1 MKSEITEMNKLWE
14 NLVMDKKAP
23 TQFPLVDF
31 NEIVSE
37 VFAVGPFYY
46 YIVDFYDLSISHISK
61 GFKEAHG
68 VDSDQIKS
76 INDILALIH
85 PDDLIIVIRAEDT
98 ASVLVKNSIGIDKM
112 KEYKFSYN
120 FRFKTGTGD
129 YQLYNHQSLILTT
142 DQNGNFGKSLNIHT
156 NINHLTTTNNQKL
169 SLIGLGGNPSYLNM
183 DIFPEE
189 DCPINDVIPKNIFS
203 KRELQIIKLIA
214 DGKNTSEI
222 ADRLFISQLTVKTH
236 RKNILSKSG
245 CKNSADLVAHGVS
258 EGWI

>member
-1 MKSEITEMNKLWE
+1 MNNEIAKMNKLWA

-23 TQFPLVDF
+23 TSFPLMNF

-68 VDSDQIKS
+68 VDSDEIKS
-76 INDILALIH
+76 VNDILAFIH
-85 PDDLIIVIRAEDT
+85 PDDIIIVINAEDR
-98 ASVLVKNSIGIDKM
+98 ASRYIKNTIGIDKM

-120 FRFKTGTGD
+120 FRFKTATGD
-129 YQLYNHQSLILTT
+129 YQLFNHQSLILTT

-156 NINHLTTTNNQKL
+156 NVNHLTTVNNQKL
-169 SLIGLGGNPSYLNM
+169 SLIGLGDNPSYLNM
-183 DIFPEE
+183 DIFPAK
-189 DCPINDVIPKNIFS
+189 DCRIAEPIPVNRFS

-214 DGKNTSEI
+214 NGHNTSEI
-222 ADRLFISQLTVKTH
+222 AEQLYISMFTVKTH

-245 CKNSADLVAHGVS
+245 CKNAADLVARGIS